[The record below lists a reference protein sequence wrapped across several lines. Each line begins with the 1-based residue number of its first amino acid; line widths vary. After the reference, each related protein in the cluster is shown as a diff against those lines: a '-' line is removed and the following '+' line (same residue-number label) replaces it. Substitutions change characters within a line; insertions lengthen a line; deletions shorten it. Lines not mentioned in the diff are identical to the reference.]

1 MSETCNETLKP
12 DVSERKEKK
21 ALAFCQE
28 ETYVGR
34 DFSRFSLSSN
44 VTRLAKLQKEEWNKK
59 RGWSWQ
65 VSKTE
70 WGRKK
75 RRHRLFCQMASLFI
89 YGAWHGEGSLPSVW
103 AEQWPRAHRPPVSAT
118 GQYYHIPWLQSSSL
132 CIRIT
137 FLFSNLSKFGGGDLT
152 NEIMS

>member
-1 MSETCNETLKP
+1 MSEQQLNPHTSCF
-12 DVSERKEKK
+12 RKEKK
-21 ALAFCQE
+21 NHWHFAGEGE

-44 VTRLAKLQKEEWNKK
+44 VTRLAKLQKEELNKK

-65 VSKTE
+65 ISKTE

-89 YGAWHGEGSLPSVW
+89 DSAWHGEGSLPSVW

-118 GQYYHIPWLQSSSL
+118 GQYYYHILWLQYSSL

-137 FLFSNLSKFGGGDLT
+137 FLLSNLSKLGGLT
-152 NEIMS
+152 N